1 VTSATRPLDLADIQ
15 GNVLRGY
22 RFPVATHR
30 FYHVRDVV
38 RARDTI
44 RALIPRVTHS
54 EDEHHDGGCW
64 SDGVKPRSALNI
76 AFTWR
81 GLEAIGVPQ
90 SALWAFPE
98 EFRAGM
104 QARARVLVDLDR
116 SAPEH
121 WESMW
126 RDAQVHVVVMLMANS
141 PTSLED
147 RLHELQAVVHEYDGL
162 VEVGSQDAQMESV
175 GGKMREHFGYLDG
188 FGNPEIE
195 GAPGTMR
202 PGRGKLAGKSG
213 WAPLA
218 AGEFVL
224 GQRNEAG
231 EVAPTPQPS
240 MLFRNGTFM
249 VYRKLHQNVATFRR
263 FLKEEGARFSGGPE
277 LLAAKLMGRWMD
289 GTPIM
294 HSPDHPDAEL
304 AADNMRN
311 TDFRYSGDPHGAVCP
326 LGAHI
331 RRANPRDA
339 IGFDGVTVNRRRM
352 IRRGLPYGAYTP
364 PDEPGDD
371 RRSQG
376 LLFIAF
382 VASISEQFEFVQ
394 QQWMNYGND
403 FALGNDKD
411 TVVGVRTSDR
421 DRLLI
426 PGDPARSDRR
436 PTHFCFSLPQFVE
449 TRGGEYFFLPSLA
462 GLGVIAGPSTSSSS
476 ETR

>member
-1 VTSATRPLDLADIQ
+1 MQ

-22 RFPVATHR
+22 RFSIATHR
-30 FYHVRDVV
+30 FYRVTDME
-38 RARDTI
+38 RARDTV
-44 RALIPRVTHS
+44 RALISRVTTA
-54 EDEHHDGGCW
+54 EDEHHEGGCW
-64 SDGVKPRSALNI
+64 SEGVKPRSALNI

-81 GLEAIGVPQ
+81 GLEALGVPQ
-90 SALWAFPE
+90 PALWAYPE

-104 QARARVLVDLDR
+104 QARAHVLVDLDR

-121 WESMW
+121 WETLW
-126 RDAQVHVVVMLMANS
+126 RESQVHVVVMLMANT
-141 PTSLED
+141 PASLDE
-147 RLHELQAVVHEYDGL
+147 RLQELHELVQHHNGL
-162 VEVGSQDAQMESV
+162 HEVGSQDAAMETV
-175 GGKMREHFGYLDG
+175 DGKMREHFGYLDG
-188 FGNPEIE
+188 FGNPDIA
-195 GAPGTMR
+195 GAPGHMR
-202 PGRGKLAGKSG
+202 PGRGKLNGKKG

-263 FLKEEGARFSGGPE
+263 FIQEEGARYAGGPE
-277 LLAAKLMGRWMD
+277 LLAAKLMGRWPD
-289 GTPIM
+289 GTPLM

-331 RRANPRDA
+331 RRANPRDG
-339 IGFDGVTVNRRRM
+339 IGFDGVTVNRRRI
-352 IRRGLPYGAYTP
+352 IRRGLPYGEYTP
-364 PDEPGDD
+364 PDAPGDD
-371 RRSQG
+371 NAQQG
-376 LLFIAF
+376 LLFIAY
-382 VASISEQFEFVQ
+382 VASIAEQFEFVQ

-411 TVVGVRTSDR
+411 VVVGARTSDR

-426 PGDPARSDRR
+426 GGDPARPDRR
-436 PTHFCFSLPQFVE
+436 PTHFCFGLPQFVE
-449 TRGGEYFFLPSLA
+449 TRGGDYFFLPSLA
-462 GLGVIAGPSTSSSS
+462 GLGVIAGAPTHTLPES
-476 ETR
+476 R